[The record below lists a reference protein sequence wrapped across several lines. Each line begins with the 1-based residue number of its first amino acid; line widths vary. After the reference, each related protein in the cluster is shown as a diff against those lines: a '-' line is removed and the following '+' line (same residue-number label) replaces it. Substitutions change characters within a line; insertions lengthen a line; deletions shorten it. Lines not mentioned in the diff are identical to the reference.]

1 MADLCK
7 NYLRRVSLTKARSC
21 TRFVRQC
28 TMPDMDSL
36 PDWNDLRVFLAVAR
50 LGTISLA
57 GERLGIEHSTVSR
70 RIDRLE
76 SGMGVVLFDRRRTG
90 YSLTEAGDALIP
102 HAERMESALLEA
114 VEESAGL
121 GVRVKGSVRVGT
133 VEGLGIHL
141 IARALAKL
149 HREHPELQV
158 QLMPQPQYPSLVT
171 REVEILITLDRPEVG
186 RYKVARLT
194 DVDYSLYCSPGY
206 RDSHPPI
213 RQLSDLA
220 EHSFV
225 DYIHDGSLSGHF
237 RILEELTPHP
247 KRSFTS
253 TSVLAQREAA
263 AAGMGL
269 MALSPFLADLSDDLV
284 CVFPGQALVTRTL
297 WIAAPE
303 DLLRIKRVRVVWDF
317 IRELIE
323 QRPELFRRIG

>member
-1 MADLCK
+1 
-7 NYLRRVSLTKARSC
+7 
-21 TRFVRQC
+21 
-28 TMPDMDSL
+28 MDSL

-57 GERLGIEHSTVSR
+57 GERLGIEHTTVSR

-76 SGMGVVLFDRRRTG
+76 ADLRVVLFDRRRTG
-90 YSLTEAGDALIP
+90 YSLTEAGQALIP

-114 VEESAGL
+114 IEESAGL

-133 VEGLGIHL
+133 PEGVGIHL
-141 IARALAKL
+141 IAPGLAKL
-149 HREHPELQV
+149 HREHPDLHV
-158 QLMPQPQYPSLVT
+158 QLIPQPQYPSLVA
-171 REVEILITLDRPEVG
+171 REVEILITLDPPEVG
-186 RYKVARLT
+186 RYKVARLI
-194 DVDYSLYCSPGY
+194 DVGYSIYCSPGY
-206 RDSHPPI
+206 RDTHPPI

-225 DYIHDGSLSGHF
+225 DYIHDGSLSGFF
-237 RILEELTPHP
+237 RVLEELTPHP
-247 KRSFTS
+247 RRSFTS

-269 MALSPFLADLSDDLV
+269 VALSPFVADLSDDLV
-284 CVFPGQALVTRTL
+284 CVFPGQSLVNRTL

-317 IRELIE
+317 IRDLIE
-323 QRPELFRRIG
+323 QRPELFRRSG